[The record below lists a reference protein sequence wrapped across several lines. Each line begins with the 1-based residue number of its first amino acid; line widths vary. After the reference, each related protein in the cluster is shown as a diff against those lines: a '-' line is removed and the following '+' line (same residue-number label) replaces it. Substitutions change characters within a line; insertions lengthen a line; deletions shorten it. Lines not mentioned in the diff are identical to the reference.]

1 MKSGIK
7 SRSRDDSS
15 FTAFSWSYPPVYAAE
30 FFVAVLKVELSFQS
44 PPNIIGE
51 ITSSKNQ
58 EDKSHDE
65 PVITVESVT
74 TLDQKLIDSENNILE
89 KREIHDENEVNEINF
104 LER

>member
-1 MKSGIK
+1 M
-7 SRSRDDSS
+7 
-15 FTAFSWSYPPVYAAE
+15 
-30 FFVAVLKVELSFQS
+30 KVELSFQS
-44 PPNIIGE
+44 LPNITDE

-58 EDKSHDE
+58 EDKSYDE

-104 LER
+104 FER

>member
-1 MKSGIK
+1 M
-7 SRSRDDSS
+7 
-15 FTAFSWSYPPVYAAE
+15 
-30 FFVAVLKVELSFQS
+30 KVELSFES
-44 PPNIIGE
+44 LPNITDE

-58 EDKSHDE
+58 EDKSDDE

-104 LER
+104 FER

>member
-1 MKSGIK
+1 M
-7 SRSRDDSS
+7 
-15 FTAFSWSYPPVYAAE
+15 
-30 FFVAVLKVELSFQS
+30 KVELSFQS
-44 PPNIIGE
+44 LPNITDE

-58 EDKSHDE
+58 EDKSDDE

-104 LER
+104 FDR

>member
-1 MKSGIK
+1 M
-7 SRSRDDSS
+7 
-15 FTAFSWSYPPVYAAE
+15 
-30 FFVAVLKVELSFQS
+30 KVELSFES
-44 PPNIIGE
+44 LPNITDE

-58 EDKSHDE
+58 EDKSDDE

-104 LER
+104 FDR

>member
-1 MKSGIK
+1 M
-7 SRSRDDSS
+7 
-15 FTAFSWSYPPVYAAE
+15 
-30 FFVAVLKVELSFQS
+30 KVELSFQS
-44 PPNIIGE
+44 LPNITDE

-58 EDKSHDE
+58 EDKSDDE

-104 LER
+104 FER

>member
-1 MKSGIK
+1 M
-7 SRSRDDSS
+7 
-15 FTAFSWSYPPVYAAE
+15 
-30 FFVAVLKVELSFQS
+30 KVELSFQS
-44 PPNIIGE
+44 PPNITDE

-58 EDKSHDE
+58 EDKSDDE

-104 LER
+104 FDR

>member
-1 MKSGIK
+1 M
-7 SRSRDDSS
+7 
-15 FTAFSWSYPPVYAAE
+15 
-30 FFVAVLKVELSFQS
+30 VLKVELSFES
-44 PPNIIGE
+44 PPNITDE

-58 EDKSHDE
+58 EDKSDDE

-104 LER
+104 FER